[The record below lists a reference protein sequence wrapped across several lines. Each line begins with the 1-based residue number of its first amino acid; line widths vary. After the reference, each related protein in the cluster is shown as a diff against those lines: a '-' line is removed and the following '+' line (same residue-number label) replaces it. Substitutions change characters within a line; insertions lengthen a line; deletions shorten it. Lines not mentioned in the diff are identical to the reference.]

1 MINHLVH
8 QDTFGLTTSATVDE
22 ELGMAEQSHSWCNL
36 YRLLRRVFR
45 SHRFKD
51 VHVEVLYQRYFL
63 RMNQSNL
70 TSLLGLL
77 IATASVFTVLNYTL
91 GGEHGLLQG
100 VIMGL
105 FALLYLGLELL
116 VTRSFLNEVYLIVFS
131 YIILA
136 SFVGTELVLTID
148 VTSKSA
154 VTGAWS
160 TVFFI
165 YITYTF
171 LPLHV
176 RESCI
181 CGFLLGATQLA
192 CALGLNFANPNIWK
206 QVWRTHTAE

>member
-1 MINHLVH
+1 MTLIHLQEVYAATAASTID
-8 QDTFGLTTSATVDE
+8 QDFVLPDGRR
-22 ELGMAEQSHSWCNL
+22 SWWNICHL
-36 YRLLRRVFR
+36 FRRVFR

-70 TSLLGLL
+70 TSLLALL
-77 IATASVFTVLNYTL
+77 IVTATVFTVLNYAI
-91 GGEHGLLQG
+91 GGDHGLLQG

-105 FALLYLGLELL
+105 FALLYVGLELL

-136 SFVGTELVLTID
+136 SFVGTELVLALD
-148 VTSKSA
+148 QARKSA
-154 VTGAWS
+154 VAGAWS

-181 CGFLLGATQLA
+181 CGCLLGVTQLA
-192 CALGLNFANPNIWK
+192 CALSLNFEDTNLWK
-206 QVWRTHTAE
+206 QVRH